1 MSRDKKS
8 ALEIWKSETGIPPEI
23 KEKIVANLGNFAYD
37 PYNYTFLRQSPM
49 RGSWSLPLEEFAM
62 LVQMQQMLKSS
73 VNVMGFLLSFNAY
86 PVLLGTRSNM
96 QVSYTL
102 GSLYY
107 LCNATTRD
115 EILRPEIVDAIK
127 RFAAAGAVNVGFSNL
142 AQAFLD
148 KHVSELN

>member
-1 MSRDKKS
+1 MFTNDQRQKERTGKYGSPR
-8 ALEIWKSETGIPPEI
+8 LEYLQELVTQFQNATSGEI

-73 VNVMGFLLSFNAY
+73 FNVMGFLLSFNAY
-86 PVLLGTRSNM
+86 PVLLG
-96 QVSYTL
+96 
-102 GSLYY
+102 
-107 LCNATTRD
+107 TRD